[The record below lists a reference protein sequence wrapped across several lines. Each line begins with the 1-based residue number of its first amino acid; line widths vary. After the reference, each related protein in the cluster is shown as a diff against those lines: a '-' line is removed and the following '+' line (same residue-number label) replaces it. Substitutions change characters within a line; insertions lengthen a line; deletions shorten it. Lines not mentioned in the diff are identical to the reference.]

1 MDFGRALCL
10 LQDGLSP
17 PCRLPSKECRH
28 RSEGKSTSSLIRL
41 TIGECNE
48 QSNRNKKQGSYY
60 LQWII
65 HCIHCNLFD
74 DFNSVLVRLGSK
86 LLNPVYCRLAGRRFH
101 SPLSACLSSS
111 RILFSRS
118 LRRSRNCHKANATTP
133 PKTRKSSMTMMGANS
148 LMAWIGIPHSGNH
161 TARLAPT

>member
-28 RSEGKSTSSLIRL
+28 RSKGKGTSSLIWL

-48 QSNRNKKQGSYY
+48 QSNRNKKQGSYD

-65 HCIHCNLFD
+65 YCIHCNLFD
-74 DFNSVLVRLGSK
+74 HFNFVLVCLGTE
-86 LLNPVYCRLAGRRFH
+86 LLSSLNCHVAGRRFH

-118 LRRSRNCHKANATTP
+118 LRRSRNCHQANATTP
-133 PKTRKSSMTMMGANS
+133 PKTRKSSMMMTGAKS
-148 LMAWIGIPHSGNH
+148 AMA
-161 TARLAPT
+161 

>member
-48 QSNRNKKQGSYY
+48 QSNRNKKQGSYD

-65 HCIHCNLFD
+65 YCIYCNIFD
-74 DFNSVLVRLGSK
+74 HFNSVLVCLGTE
-86 LLNPVYCRLAGRRFH
+86 LLSSLNCHVAERRFH
-101 SPLSACLSSS
+101 SPSSACLSSS

-118 LRRSRNCHKANATTP
+118 LRRSRNCHQANATTP
-133 PKTRKSSMTMMGANS
+133 PKTRKSSMMMTGAKS
-148 LMAWIGIPHSGNH
+148 AMA
-161 TARLAPT
+161 

>member
-17 PCRLPSKECRH
+17 PCRLSSKKCRH
-28 RSEGKSTSSLIRL
+28 ASEGKGTSSLIWL

-48 QSNRNKKQGSYY
+48 QSNRNKKQGSDD
-60 LQWII
+60 LQWTI

-86 LLNPVYCRLAGRRFH
+86 LLNPVYCRTAGRRFH
-101 SPLSACLSSS
+101 SPLSVCFSSR

-118 LRRSRNCHKANATTP
+118 LRRSRNCHQANATTP
-133 PKTRKSSMTMMGANS
+133 PKTRKTSMMMTGAKS
-148 LMAWIGIPHSGNH
+148 AMA
-161 TARLAPT
+161 